1 MRFSFRRKILGCL
14 IREQEIP
21 GGSDSRQIPWQYA
34 AKFYDTMYE
43 TVQTGNMGG
52 TIVYAVKRG

>member
-1 MRFSFRRKILGCL
+1 M
-14 IREQEIP
+14 
-21 GGSDSRQIPWQYA
+21 QIPWQYA